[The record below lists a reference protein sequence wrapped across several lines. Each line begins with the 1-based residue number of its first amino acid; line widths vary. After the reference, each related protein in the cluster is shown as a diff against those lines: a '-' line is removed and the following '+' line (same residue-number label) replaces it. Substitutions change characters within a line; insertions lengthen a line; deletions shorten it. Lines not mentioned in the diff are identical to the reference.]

1 MADGVPGT
9 PSQSEPYAALAA
21 GYDAVMDHVDYDA
34 WADYAATL
42 LQRYAPRAEAL
53 VELGCGT
60 GELALRLV
68 PLGPETL
75 RYRGYD
81 GSAEMVAVAR
91 AKAAAAGLELPFEV
105 LRFGEPVPGPP
116 ADAVLLLY
124 DGLNYL
130 LDEPGLVGLFR
141 SAHDAL
147 RPGGVFIVDQSTPV
161 NSSRHAAEFEDA
173 GETGAFAFDRH
184 SHYDPATRLH
194 TTRFELTLPDGTRR
208 AETHVQ
214 RAYTLAEV
222 ERAVGQTPFEVSAVL
237 DDFGETPATRE
248 TERAHWVLRRPSAT
262 AGG

>member
-1 MADGVPGT
+1 MAEPDADAPEGA
-9 PSQSEPYAALAA
+9 PYAALAA

-34 WADYAATL
+34 WADYAVTL
-42 LQRYAPRAEAL
+42 LQTYAPRAEAL

-75 RYRGYD
+75 SYRGYD
-81 GSAEMVAVAR
+81 GSPEMVAVAR
-91 AKAAAAGLELPFEV
+91 QKAAEAGVALDFGV

-130 LDEPGLVGLFR
+130 LDPDALVALFQ

-147 RPGGVFIVDQSTPV
+147 APGGVFIVDQSTPV
-161 NSSRHAAEFEDA
+161 NSSRHAAEFEDD
-173 GETGAFAFDRH
+173 GETDAFAFVRH

-194 TTRFELTLPDGTRR
+194 TTRFEMTLLGGERH

-222 ERAVGQTPFEVSAVL
+222 ALAIAKTPLDVVTVL
-237 DDFGETPATRE
+237 DDFGETPATPE
-248 TERAHWVLRRPSAT
+248 TERAHWVLRRPA
-262 AGG
+262 